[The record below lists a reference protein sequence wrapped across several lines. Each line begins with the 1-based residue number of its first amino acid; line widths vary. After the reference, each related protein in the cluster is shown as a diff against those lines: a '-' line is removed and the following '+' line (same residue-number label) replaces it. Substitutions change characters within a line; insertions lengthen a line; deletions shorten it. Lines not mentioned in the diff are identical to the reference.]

1 MGKGHFTLKFDF
13 KTRKM
18 FVQTKLARR
27 IVINK
32 VYTVKKV
39 AWNRKPYFA
48 FGKKEQIKTEHME
61 LENMQKI
68 L

>member
-13 KTRKM
+13 KSRKM
-18 FVQTKLARR
+18 FVQTKLERR

-32 VYTVKKV
+32 VYTVKNV
-39 AWNRKPYFA
+39 VWNRKPYFA
-48 FGKKEQIKTEHME
+48 LGKKEQPKTEHTE
-61 LENMQKI
+61 LENMQKV

>member
-1 MGKGHFTLKFDF
+1 MGKGHFTLKLDF
-13 KTRKM
+13 KPRNM
-18 FVQTKLARR
+18 FVQTKLERR

-32 VYTVKKV
+32 VYTVKNV
-39 AWNRKPYFA
+39 VWNKKPYFA
-48 FGKKEQIKTEHME
+48 LGRKEQPKTELAE